1 MTRWKAAFIHLCI
14 SAAIAIVACVL
25 FFGLWYPGAYF
36 HAAGADELV
45 LLLVGVD
52 LAIGPFLTLIVFR
65 RGKPGL
71 RFDLA
76 VIGIAQ
82 TVALAYGCHIVLA
95 SRPIF
100 LVAAIDRFVLVS
112 SNEIS
117 DEELAKASEPTFRKR
132 SWTGPILVA
141 AVLPTDIRERN
152 QLVFDAGTGHDIEF
166 QPKYYRP
173 IESSAQSLLGQAK
186 DIQKLES
193 HNKAAKAMVDSY
205 LVSRKTSADS
215 VAWLPL
221 QARKNDVTMLVDKAT
236 GMPLEALPID
246 PW

>member
-14 SAAIAIVACVL
+14 SATIAIVACIL

-52 LAIGPFLTLIVFR
+52 LAIGPLLTLIVFR
-65 RGKPGL
+65 HGKRGL

-76 VIGIAQ
+76 AIGIAQ
-82 TVALAYGCHIVLA
+82 TVALAYGCHVVLA

-100 LVAAIDRFVLVS
+100 LVAAVDRFVLVS

-117 DEELAKASEPTFRKR
+117 DEDLTKAREPAFRKR

-141 AVLPTDIRERN
+141 AVVPTDIDERN
-152 QLVFDAGTGHDIEF
+152 KLVFDAGTGHDIQF
-166 QPKYYRP
+166 QPKYYEP
-173 IESSAQSLLGQAK
+173 FESVARSFLVQAR
-186 DIQKLES
+186 DLQKLES
-193 HNKAAKAMVDSY
+193 RSKAAKTTVESY
-205 LVSRKTSADS
+205 LASSGATADS
-215 VAWLPL
+215 LAWLPL
-221 QARKNDVTMLVDKAT
+221 QARKNDVTMLVSKVT
-236 GMPLEALPID
+236 GMPQEALPLD